1 MSDNAIIVAE
11 VALGIVAVAVIAVLI
26 VTFIRVRGRLFR
38 SR

>member
-1 MSDNAIIVAE
+1 MSDNAIL
-11 VALGIVAVAVIAVLI
+11 ALAIAATAATAVLI